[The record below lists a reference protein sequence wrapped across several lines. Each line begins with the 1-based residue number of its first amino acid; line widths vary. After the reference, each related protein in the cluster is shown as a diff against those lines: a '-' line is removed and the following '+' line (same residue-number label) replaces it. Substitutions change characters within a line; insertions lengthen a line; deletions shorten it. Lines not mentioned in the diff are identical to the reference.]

1 MIASGFSVTS
11 VPIPE
16 EEEDTAD
23 TPRGHSAGV
32 IWSRGS
38 GMAARSQL
46 RSDGRVGCPCVP
58 QDGVVGLVFLLFVF
72 ALGFSC

>member
-1 MIASGFSVTS
+1 MLGVWERPDSSRRDVTASSFSVAW

-23 TPRGHSAGV
+23 TPRGHRAGV

-38 GMAARSQL
+38 GML
-46 RSDGRVGCPCVP
+46 REASE
-58 QDGVVGLVFLLFVF
+58 
-72 ALGFSC
+72 